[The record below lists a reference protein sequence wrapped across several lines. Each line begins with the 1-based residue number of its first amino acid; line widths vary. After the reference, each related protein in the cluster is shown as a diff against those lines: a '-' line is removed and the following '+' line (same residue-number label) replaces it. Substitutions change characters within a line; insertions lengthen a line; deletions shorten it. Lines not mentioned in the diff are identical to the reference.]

1 MKKYILLIFACI
13 YAIHLSAQNA
23 GINFL
28 HGTTWAEAVAKA
40 KAENKLIFID
50 FYTQW
55 CGPCLNMAQTVFS
68 LPTVGYYYNQTFI
81 NLKIDAEEGEGVT
94 LAKKYGVRSYPTYA
108 FIDPATEEIV
118 HHSSSRQTPER
129 FIQTGKDAT
138 VPTKRSFYLQDQY
151 TKGNRERA
159 FLIDYINYHY
169 SVYAR
174 KNAQTAF
181 DELIKGGAKLTD
193 PDVWE
198 VYVNTIN
205 GMNPYLKQVSDNYAD
220 FCQRFGKKN
229 VDAKLAKETSYGELA
244 EIEALCNYEGKD
256 FNLKMIRINNDIR
269 EQKYEAAATQIDAMI
284 ADTTIN
290 QQELI
295 GRLKFI
301 ARLGYKAEE
310 LPEFW
315 FNKCVGYLQYIA
327 YNQTD
332 RDDAFIHQ
340 EYATA
345 LEMVLRKLNGKAPI
359 PASLSTEPAYGK
371 KVYNMRPDALK
382 MKPKRKK

>member
-13 YAIHLSAQNA
+13 YAIHLNAQNA

-55 CGPCLNMAQTVFS
+55 CGPCMNMAQTVFS

-81 NLKIDAEEGEGVT
+81 NLKIDAEEGEGIT

-108 FIDPATEEIV
+108 FVDPATEEIV
-118 HHSSSRQTPER
+118 HRSSSRQTPEQ
-129 FIQTGKDAT
+129 FIQTGKDANI
-138 VPTKRSFYLQDQY
+138 PTKRSFYLQEQY

-174 KNAQTAF
+174 NNVQAAF

-193 PDVWE
+193 PNVWE
-198 VYVNTIN
+198 V
-205 GMNPYLKQVSDNYAD
+205 
-220 FCQRFGKKN
+220 
-229 VDAKLAKETSYGELA
+229 
-244 EIEALCNYEGKD
+244 YEGKD

-284 ADTTIN
+284 ADTTVN

-295 GRLKFI
+295 SRLKFI

-340 EYATA
+340 EYAAA

-359 PASLSTEPAYGK
+359 PACLSTEPAYGK